1 MVMPGALPLD
11 DVNVR
16 TKSIHYLPQGWDP
29 VVERDVDGERA
40 ETTEI
45 ESRDTRLGSI
55 QACSRSARAKFL
67 GSAPTTSSQLVRGLE
82 LERIVLGVAQPGQQV
97 GIYKDALRRLGD
109 RLHYLNSAN
118 NRFWF
123 DIRPNLRREM
133 EERKRRFL
141 EKEDAAKE
149 LDKVVAEDQTLDVEK
164 VSILAAD
171 VSDVKK
177 WSIQEIGW
185 KEIAVALMKTRGA
198 SNEEKV

>member
-1 MVMPGALPLD
+1 MSENL
-11 DVNVR
+11 
-16 TKSIHYLPQGWDP
+16 
-29 VVERDVDGERA
+29 
-40 ETTEI
+40 EI
-45 ESRDTRLGSI
+45 KGNM
-55 QACSRSARAKFL
+55 FYV
-67 GSAPTTSSQLVRGLE
+67 LVTDKE
-82 LERIVLGVAQPGQQV
+82 KTI
-97 GIYKDALRRLGD
+97 
-109 RLHYLNSAN
+109 
-118 NRFWF
+118 
-123 DIRPNLRREM
+123 
-133 EERKRRFL
+133 FL